1 MPKALIF
8 LLIVSTI
15 VFNFIDIALALSF
28 LVFYYIFWGGGW
40 GWYIWRHKEKL
51 EERLVAWNMGGFKKF
66 LLLGIIMILIEETFA
81 GFSLNLGVHTS
92 LWSFVKVILQ
102 CYALNL
108 FALPTLFFYTTL
120 FRESEERRV
129 GKSVVFVLVGLFG
142 LYSEKIYTYVFVFPL
157 AALFLI
163 LPTMFT
169 YAVIIAPSIMSFRG
183 MGTKTL
189 PSALRYTFG
198 LILPFLVSVPFIG
211 VLFILMKHFPGA
223 FPLEFIH

>member
-15 VFNFIDIALALSF
+15 AVNVIDIALAHRF
-28 LVFYYIFWGGGW
+28 LGFYYILWVGGV

-108 FALPTLFFYTTL
+108 FALPGFIIAWYILLRKVVYT
-120 FRESEERRV
+120 RKE
-129 GKSVVFVLVGLFG
+129 VFVLVGLFG

-198 LILPFLVSVPFIG
+198 LILPFIVSVPFIG